1 MRNRIPVLSRR
12 RSGSDPLQ
20 TSGTI
25 IGFMLF
31 LSGGLL
37 LLYAF
42 LDIVVRLKSLQTVI
56 YLILSFAMYKVGQTL
71 LNHFAT
77 FKVHVERRRAPQR

>member
-1 MRNRIPVLSRR
+1 MRNRIPVLNRR
-12 RSGSDPLQ
+12 RSANDPLQ

-31 LSGGLL
+31 LSGGML

-42 LDIVVRLKSLQTVI
+42 LDIVVRLNSLQTVV
-56 YLILSFAMYKVGQTL
+56 YLILSCAMYKVGHSL

-77 FKVHVERRRAPQR
+77 LKVHTERRRAPQR

>member
-1 MRNRIPVLSRR
+1 MLDRR
-12 RSGSDPLQ
+12 RSGNDPFQ

-31 LSGGLL
+31 LSGALL
-37 LLYAF
+37 LLYAL
-42 LDIVVRLKSLQTVI
+42 LDIVVRLKSMQTVI
-56 YLILSFAMYKVGQTL
+56 YLILGCAMYKVGQSL

-77 FKVHVERRRAPQR
+77 FKVHTERRRAPQR

>member
-1 MRNRIPVLSRR
+1 MLNRR
-12 RSGSDPLQ
+12 RSGNDPFQ

-31 LSGGLL
+31 LSGALL
-37 LLYAF
+37 LLYAL
-42 LDIVVRLKSLQTVI
+42 LDIVVRLNSTITVV
-56 YLILSFAMYKVGQTL
+56 YLILGCAIYKVGQTL

-77 FKVHVERRRAPQR
+77 FKVHTERRRAPQR

>member
-1 MRNRIPVLSRR
+1 MLNRR
-12 RSGSDPLQ
+12 RSGNDPFQ

-37 LLYAF
+37 LLYAL
-42 LDIVVRLKSLQTVI
+42 LDIVVRLKSMQTVV
-56 YLILSFAMYKVGQTL
+56 YLILGCAMYKVGQSL

-77 FKVHVERRRAPQR
+77 FKVHTERRRAPQR

>member
-1 MRNRIPVLSRR
+1 MLNRR
-12 RSGSDPLQ
+12 RSGNDPFQ

-31 LSGGLL
+31 LSGALL
-37 LLYAF
+37 LLYAL
-42 LDIVVRLKSLQTVI
+42 LDIVVRLKSVQTVI
-56 YLILSFAMYKVGQTL
+56 YLILGCAMYKVGQSL

-77 FKVHVERRRAPQR
+77 FKVHTERRRAPQR